1 MNWIFWLVLV
11 LFLALIELSTVNLIT
26 SWFVA
31 SGLASLLLSF
41 FTDNNLITFSV
52 FVLLGVLLLLISKP
66 LVKKLK
72 TKAGFRTNLDRI
84 IGMDALVTEDIT
96 KNVIGEVKVDGKR
109 WSATSIDECH
119 KGDIVKVKKIEGVK
133 LIVKKESD

>member
-26 SWFVA
+26 IWFVA

-72 TKAGFRTNLDRI
+72 TKAGFRTNL
-84 IGMDALVTEDIT
+84 GMDALVTEDIT